1 MFFRG
6 PVCSLAALAF
16 SLSALALSAMPA
28 AAQSF
33 NCQLA
38 SKPDEVLICQRPQL
52 AALDE
57 QMSSLYFHLRN
68 RLGGAARYRL
78 DAEQSAWLRQRYGCG
93 RDGGCIRALYGQRI
107 GELSNY

>member
-6 PVCSLAALAF
+6 LACSLAVWT
-16 SLSALALSAMPA
+16 LSAMPL

-33 NCQLA
+33 NCNLA

-68 RLGGAARYRL
+68 RLAGAALARL
-78 DAEQSAWLRQRYGCG
+78 DAEQTAWLRQRYGCG
-93 RDGGCIRALYGQRI
+93 RDGGCIRALYEQRI
-107 GELSNY
+107 AELSNY